1 MKVDMRDAFFEQLVK
16 AAYQDERIVFLT
28 ADHGA
33 FALRK
38 FEEEMPDRY
47 FNLGIAEQN
56 MMGVAA
62 GLAASGK
69 IVFAYGIAPFV
80 SLRVLEQLT
89 IDIAAMRLPVNVV
102 SVGAGFTYSTD
113 GPTHHGLQD
122 MSAVLTIPH
131 ITVLNSSDPENT
143 RHFVDLVLEEPGPH
157 YIRIEKEK
165 VASLPRANPEINWRK
180 MGFSILRESQEKSVL
195 ILSTGI
201 VTHEV
206 MKCLDDLEKVSDV
219 SVTVADIFQVKP
231 FPDGLLSVIAEFD
244 QVISIEEGYSSGFAS
259 QLLVKLSE
267 SKGAFS
273 RLSIVALDDRFYFDY
288 DDRPVLRARLQLK
301 EKLIEILEK
310 VAGRNI
316 CNPKR
321 RG

>member
-1 MKVDMRDAFFEQLVK
+1 VKVDMRDAFFDQLVK
-16 AAYQDERIVFLT
+16 AAYRDERIVFLT

-33 FALRK
+33 FALKK

-122 MSAVLTIPH
+122 MSAVLTIPNM
-131 ITVLNSSDPENT
+131 TVVNSSDPENT
-143 RHFVDLVLEEPGPH
+143 RHFVDRVIEAPGPY

-165 VASLPRANPEINWRK
+165 VESLPRADTKINWK
-180 MGFSILRESQEKSVL
+180 EDGFSIIKDSQKRSILV
-195 ILSTGI
+195 LSTGI
-201 VTHEV
+201 LIHQLMEWVEELEV
-206 MKCLDDLEKVSDV
+206 ELGLKFTLVDS
-219 SVTVADIFQVKP
+219 FRVKP
-231 FPDGLLSVIAEFD
+231 LPDKLIKMFQEFN
-244 QVISIEEGYSSGFAS
+244 QVIVIEEGYVSGLAAQVLIKAAELNMQPAS
-259 QLLVKLSE
+259 VELINLPE
-267 SKGAFS
+267 
-273 RLSIVALDDRFYFDY
+273 RFYFEY
-288 DDRPVLRARLQLK
+288 DERPALLSRLKLK
-301 EKLIEILEK
+301 ERIT
-310 VAGRNI
+310 RI
-316 CNPKR
+316 CLGKR
-321 RG
+321 